1 MSCAARPANLPVKG
15 ATVYVHFKSCMIG
28 RLAATLHARG
38 SGPLYFQPQATI
50 ATALIFYQ
58 RYFTRVRVKCLRF

>member
-38 SGPLYFQPQATI
+38 SGPLCFSGKQQ
-50 ATALIFYQ
+50 LQ
-58 RYFTRVRVKCLRF
+58 LRLYFTRYILHAFA